1 MSTQGLDLQ
10 CRELVEL
17 VTDYLT
23 GVMPASERA
32 RFEQHLLQCG
42 SCRRYL
48 GQMRTTIGLTGRL
61 RDDAVPPPPVAAK
74 LLDAFRRRKQGGA
87 K

>member
-1 MSTQGLDLQ
+1 MSTQGLDLP

-23 GVMPASERA
+23 GAMAATERA

-48 GQMRTTIGLTGRL
+48 GQMRTTIGVTGRL
-61 RDDAVPPPPVAAK
+61 REVSAPPPQVAAK
-74 LLDAFRRRKQGGA
+74 LLDAFRRRKEGGS